1 MSAAVSAAGSAASAT
16 SREPLDTVVSAETPE
31 GILIELRPAGLT
43 ARCYAFAI
51 DLMFRMLVV
60 SVVAGVTKP
69 MAGVGMALL
78 LIAIFLSEWL
88 YPVVFELS
96 GWAATPGKRM
106 LGLTTVMD
114 NGLPITPAASFTR
127 NLLRVA
133 DFLPLAYGFAIVCM
147 LTRRDF
153 KRLGDLA
160 AATLVVYRPK
170 PAPKIALTDVEPVA
184 PVLPL
189 ALRDQSALIALAVRA
204 RDLTPGRLDELAAIA
219 APVSGDSG
227 SGPAVTRRVL
237 GVARWLLGF
246 RS

>member
-1 MSAAVSAAGSAASAT
+1 MDA
-16 SREPLDTVVSAETPE
+16 LDTVVSAETPE

-51 DLMFRMLVV
+51 DLLIRAVV
-60 SVVAGVTKP
+60 ISTVAAVTGP
-69 MAGVGMALL
+69 MQGFGLALL
-78 LIAIFLSEWL
+78 LISMFLFEWL

-96 GWAATPGKRM
+96 SWAATPGKRI

-133 DFLPLAYGFAIVCM
+133 DFLPLGYGFAIVCM
-147 LTRRDF
+147 LVRRDF

-160 AATLVVYRPK
+160 AATLVVYQPRKVPS
-170 PAPKIALTDVEPVA
+170 IALTDVEPMA
-184 PVLPL
+184 PAIPL

-204 RDLTPGRLDELAAIA
+204 SDVTEERLDELAAIA
-219 APVSGDSG
+219 APVTGHRT
-227 SGPAVTRRVL
+227 GPDTTRRVL
-237 GVARWLLGF
+237 GVARWLLGW
-246 RS
+246 R

>member
-1 MSAAVSAAGSAASAT
+1 MDA
-16 SREPLDTVVSAETPE
+16 LDTVVSAETPE

-43 ARCYAFAI
+43 ARLYAFAI
-51 DLMFRMLVV
+51 DMLIRMAVL
-60 SVVAGVTKP
+60 SIVAAVTEP
-69 MAGVGMALL
+69 MKGLGLAFL
-78 LIAIFLSEWL
+78 LISMFVFEWL

-96 GWAATPGKRM
+96 NWAATPGKRVF
-106 LGLTTVMD
+106 GLTTVMD

-133 DFLPLAYGFAIVCM
+133 DFLPVGYGFAIVCM

-160 AATLVVYRPK
+160 AATLVVYRPR
-170 PAPKIALTDVEPVA
+170 PVANIALTEVEPVA
-184 PVLPL
+184 PALPL

-204 RDLTPGRLDELAAIA
+204 RDVTEERLDELAAIA
-219 APVSGDSG
+219 APVAGG
-227 SGPAVTRRVL
+227 TGNGPAVTRRVL

-246 RS
+246 R